1 MALGVHPFEIVSG
14 GFGSSGSGRGEALVG
29 MQHVTLFAQ
38 GSPAV

>member
-1 MALGVHPFEIVSG
+1 MAFSMHTVEIVSG